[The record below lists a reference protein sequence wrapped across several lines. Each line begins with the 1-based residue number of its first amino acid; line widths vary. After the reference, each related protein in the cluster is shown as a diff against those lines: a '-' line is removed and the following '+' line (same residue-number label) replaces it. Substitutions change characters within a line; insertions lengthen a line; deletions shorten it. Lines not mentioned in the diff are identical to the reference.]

1 MEQEYFTV
9 AEVAEKL
16 KVTPQAVY
24 KWIKQKKITV
34 VYAGADA
41 RITSAAIEAFIKS
54 STESRLG
61 GDSAKMDTQISAPGQ
76 AAFDLVTA

>member
-1 MEQEYFTV
+1 MDEEYFTV

-24 KWIKQKKITV
+24 KWIKQRKITA

-41 RITSAAIEAFIKS
+41 RITSSEIEAFIKR

-61 GDSAKMDTQISAPGQ
+61 SDSAKMETQIYRLASQ
-76 AAFDLVTA
+76 TTV

>member
-1 MEQEYFTV
+1 MDEQYFTV

-24 KWIKQKKITV
+24 KWIKQRKISA

-41 RITSAAIEAFIKS
+41 RITSSEIEAFIKR
-54 STESRLG
+54 STESR
-61 GDSAKMDTQISAPGQ
+61 SASNSSKMDTQIHRLATQ
-76 AAFDLVTA
+76 LVAETTA

>member
-1 MEQEYFTV
+1 MDEEYFTV

-34 VYAGADA
+34 IYAGADA
-41 RITSAAIEAFIKS
+41 RITSSEIEAFIKR

-61 GDSAKMDTQISAPGQ
+61 SDSDKMGAQITAPGQ
-76 AAFDLVTA
+76 AAFDLATA

>member
-1 MEQEYFTV
+1 MDEKYFTV

-24 KWIKQKKITV
+24 KWIKQRKITA

-41 RITSAAIEAFIKS
+41 RITSSEIEAFIKRSTDSRTADNS
-54 STESRLG
+54 S
-61 GDSAKMDTQISAPGQ
+61 KMDKQIHRRTMQP
-76 AAFDLVTA
+76 VR

>member
-1 MEQEYFTV
+1 MDEEYFTV

-24 KWIKQKKITV
+24 KWIKQKKIAV
-34 VYAGADA
+34 IYAGADA
-41 RITSAAIEAFIKS
+41 RITSSEIEAFIKR

-61 GDSAKMDTQISAPGQ
+61 SDSTKMETQIYRLAPQ
-76 AAFDLVTA
+76 PTV